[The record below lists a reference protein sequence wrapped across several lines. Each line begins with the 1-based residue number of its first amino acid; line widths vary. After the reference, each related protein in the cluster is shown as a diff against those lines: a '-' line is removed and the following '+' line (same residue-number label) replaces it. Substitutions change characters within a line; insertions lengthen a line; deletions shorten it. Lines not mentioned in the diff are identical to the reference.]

1 MTEGDRIAPSRG
13 ALQRWHDEYSRMGG
27 FYLIWA
33 GQLVSLLGT
42 TMAQFAFV
50 IHSWASG
57 GHATT
62 VVGLLLAGFL
72 PRMLLSP
79 LAGTLVDRWPKKTV
93 LQLSDLGGML
103 ALCAL
108 AAVYFLGHLAI
119 WQIYVA
125 LALAGVAE
133 AFQYPAFSAAVP
145 LLVPRDGLQRAN
157 GLMATAQS
165 ITSIGGPVFA
175 GVLIATGGLGSILV
189 LDVISYAVA
198 VLTIL
203 AIPIRDAAAAD
214 TADEDEKSGGG
225 ERTSLWGE
233 TTAGLRYILTTP
245 SLRSLTGVILV
256 ANISAVFGF
265 AVLAPMILARSGND
279 EASWAV
285 VSVCT
290 GIGGVVGGLLMSL
303 LKAPRS
309 RIRVL
314 LLGTAGVGLIGQA
327 AMAAGRGLFAWCAA
341 ELVCAALL
349 PIVNAME
356 TMQLQAKVPAAMQGR
371 VFGASIFL
379 SQCVAPVVFLVSG
392 PLADHVFE
400 PQAAAGNGIV
410 GLLAPLLGHGRGTG
424 MAAMLFLAGIGT
436 FAVGLA
442 GLALPSLRDIDTLMP
457 DLPEPKPHALAEPIP
472 LGGHE

>member
-1 MTEGDRIAPSRG
+1 MIEGDRTAPPRG
-13 ALQRWHDEYSRMGG
+13 VLQRWHDEYSRMGG
-27 FYLIWA
+27 FYLIWV
-33 GQLVSLLGT
+33 GQLASLLGT

-50 IHSWASG
+50 IHSWSSG

-62 VVGLLLAGFL
+62 VVGLLLAGFV

-79 LAGTLVDRWPKKTV
+79 LAGTLVDRWRKKTV

-103 ALCAL
+103 ALGAL
-108 AAVYFLGHLAI
+108 AAVYFLGQLAI
-119 WQIYVA
+119 WQVYVA
-125 LALAGVAE
+125 LALAGIAG
-133 AFQYPAFSAAVP
+133 AFQYPAFNAAVP

-157 GLMATAQS
+157 GLMAAARS

-203 AIPIRDAAAAD
+203 VIPIRDAAGAAD
-214 TADEDEKSGGG
+214 DEGSG
-225 ERTSLWGE
+225 RNRDSLWSSTG
-233 TTAGLRYILTTP
+233 AGLRYILTTP
-245 SLRSLTGVILV
+245 SLRSLTGVILI

-265 AVLAPMILARSGND
+265 AVLAPMVLARSGND
-279 EASWAV
+279 EASWAI

-309 RIRVL
+309 RMTVM
-314 LLGTAGVGLIGQA
+314 LLGTAGVGLIGQMG
-327 AMAAGRGLFAWCAA
+327 MAAGRGLLVWCAA

-356 TMQLQAKVPAAMQGR
+356 TMQLQAKVPPAMQGR
-371 VFGASIFL
+371 VFGASMFL
-379 SQCVAPVVFLVSG
+379 SQCVVPVVFLVSG

-400 PQAAAGNGIV
+400 PQAAAGSGIV

-424 MAAMLFLAGIGT
+424 MAAMLFLAGVGT
-436 FAVGLA
+436 LAVGLA
-442 GLALPSLRDIDTLMP
+442 GLAVPSLRDIDTLMP
-457 DLPEPKPHALAEPIP
+457 DLPEVKAEAPAEPIP

>member
-1 MTEGDRIAPSRG
+1 MTEGDRTAPSRG
-13 ALQRWHDEYSRMGG
+13 VLQRWHDEYSRMGG

-33 GQLVSLLGT
+33 GQLASLLGT

-62 VVGLLLAGFL
+62 VVGLLLAGFV

-93 LQLSDLGGML
+93 LQLSDIGGML
-103 ALCAL
+103 ALGAL
-108 AAVYFLGHLAI
+108 AAVYFLGHLEI

-189 LDVISYAVA
+189 LDVVSYAAA
-198 VLTIL
+198 VITIV
-203 AIPIRDAAAAD
+203 AIPIRDAAADAGEAS
-214 TADEDEKSGGG
+214 TAGG
-225 ERTSLWGE
+225 ERKSSLWGE
-233 TTAGLRYILTTP
+233 TGAGLRYILTTP
-245 SLRSLTGVILV
+245 SLRSLTGVMLV
-256 ANISAVFGF
+256 ANVSAVFGF

-279 EASWAV
+279 EASWAI

-290 GIGGVVGGLLMSL
+290 GIGGVAGGLLMSL

-309 RIRVL
+309 RMRVL
-314 LLGTAGVGLIGQA
+314 LLGTAGVGLIGQV
-327 AMAAGRGLFAWCAA
+327 AMAAGRGLPAWCAA

-356 TMQLQAKVPAAMQGR
+356 TMQLQAKVPAALQGR

-379 SQCVAPVVFLVSG
+379 SQCVIPLVFLVSG

-400 PQAAAGNGIV
+400 PQAAAGSGIV
-410 GLLAPLLGHGRGTG
+410 GVLAPLLGHGRGTG
-424 MAAMLFLAGIGT
+424 MAAMLFLAGIMT

-442 GLALPSLRDIDTLMP
+442 GLAVPSLRDIDTLMP
-457 DLPEPKPHALAEPIP
+457 DLPEEKAQEPAAEPIP
-472 LGGHE
+472 LGAHE

>member
-1 MTEGDRIAPSRG
+1 MTEGDRTAPSRG
-13 ALQRWHDEYSRMGG
+13 ALQRWNDEYSRMGG
-27 FYLIWA
+27 FYLIWV
-33 GQLVSLLGT
+33 GQLASLLGT

-103 ALCAL
+103 ALGAL

-189 LDVISYAVA
+189 LDVVSYAIA
-198 VLTIL
+198 VLTIV
-203 AIPIRDAAAAD
+203 AIPIRDAV
-214 TADEDEKSGGG
+214 TAEKAEKTEKS
-225 ERTSLWGE
+225 SLWGE
-233 TTAGLRYILTTP
+233 TGAGLRYILTTP

-265 AVLAPMILARSGND
+265 AVLAPMILARSDND
-279 EASWAV
+279 EAAWAI

-309 RIRVL
+309 RMRVL
-314 LLGTAGVGLIGQA
+314 LLGTAGVGLIGQV
-327 AMAAGRGLFAWCAA
+327 AMGAGRDLPAWCAA

-356 TMQLQAKVPAAMQGR
+356 TIQMQAKVPAALQGR

-379 SQCVAPVVFLVSG
+379 SQCVAPLVFLVSG

-400 PQAAAGNGIV
+400 PQAASGTGIV
-410 GLLAPLLGHGRGTG
+410 GLLAPLIGHGRGTG
-424 MAAMLFLAGIGT
+424 MAAMLFLAGLMT
-436 FAVGLA
+436 FVVGLA
-442 GLALPSLRDIDTLMP
+442 GLAVPSLRDIDTLMP
-457 DLPEPKPHALAEPIP
+457 DLPEERAQEPAAEPMVP